1 MFSIHFCGSVESDHK
16 CFIFTIVC
24 GVPTLLQP
32 FNEFVSKTR
41 KNNDR
46 TAIKNSTLPSQLLSA
61 SFFYAPSCLFYLLQL
76 LSSSSF
82 LLLHRHTSVFPRRKF
97 PLLTIRATHMKG
109 PTKKKTITWAGKSQ
123 TVKIKTNEIC
133 LCLISRFFHFL
144 AFLSVDNHING
155 LVMFA

>member
-109 PTKKKTITWAGKSQ
+109 PTKKKNNNVSR
-123 TVKIKTNEIC
+123 KIANSKNKDERNLLMSHFSIFSFSC
-133 LCLISRFFHFL
+133 LFVGR
-144 AFLSVDNHING
+144 
-155 LVMFA
+155 